1 MKAPLLY
8 AASNQPWQIGINTA
22 SASPTITLRGTGP
35 VVIDWGD
42 GTTPVIQA
50 LTTGSDTNVSHTY
63 SPAGAY
69 TITIYNAANL
79 TRFYTASNCAWAF
92 DLSSVPRSVM
102 TYFACTG
109 SNTITG
115 NLSSLPSVMTYF
127 LCTGSNTITGN
138 LSSLPSVMTYFLCTG
153 SNTINAYTTGHT
165 WASAMNYFY
174 LITNSGGLTS
184 AMVDSLCIDLDT
196 VPWGGG
202 GRVLQLTGAGI
213 GAPTAA
219 SSAAR
224 TDLTTNKSVTVTT
237 N

>member
-127 LCTGSNTITGN
+127 LCTGSNTI
-138 LSSLPSVMTYFLCTG
+138 
-153 SNTINAYTTGHT
+153 NAYTTGHT